1 MVKSNIWS
9 ATAAASLLL
18 LPGAFSEGLYPRSSE
33 VLQLDSRNYDS
44 LIAKSNHT
52 SIVEFYAPWCGHCKN
67 LQPAYEKAAKTLKG
81 LAKVAAVNCDEE
93 SNKQFCGSMG
103 VQGFPTLKIVRPGK
117 KPGRPAVEDYQGPR
131 TAKGIVDAVS
141 EKIPNHVKRLKDA
154 DYASWAASSAG
165 PKAILFSDKGTVSS
179 MLKAIAID
187 FLGSI
192 ELAQIR
198 DKEKDA
204 VAAFSV
210 TKYPTLV
217 LLPGEGKDPIT
228 YNGEIKKA
236 AIIEFLSQAAA
247 PNPDPAPKK
256 ASSKS
261 QKKPADKK
269 ASKSSSKFA
278 ASSASQKSS
287 QSSASKATQTAETL
301 VEDNLPPNGSPDP
314 KVPSEPPVPLPVA
327 TTAPLL
333 SAITFGPEFEQSC
346 LSTLSGT
353 CILALLP
360 EADAISE
367 SSDSTSDSTLAVR
380 ALSTLKQKLSA
391 GGKRTLFPFYQI
403 PSSNPAVAVL
413 RKEIGLADENLG
425 IVAINGKRNWRRD
438 FKGGNPVTSSLDLE
452 TWLDDLRMG
461 DLPKTKL
468 SEGLLVEGVKAEST
482 PKPKPAAG
490 GAKLEDYKLEDFVTP
505 EKFQELKE
513 QMLKGMPEGMDLE
526 IEEYD
531 EPASSKKEKE
541 ETVIEHL
548 EL

>member
-1 MVKSNIWS
+1 MVKTHIWS

-33 VLQLDSRNYDS
+33 VLQLDSRSYDS

-67 LQPAYEKAAKTLKG
+67 LQPAYEKAAKSLKG
-81 LAKVAAVNCDEE
+81 LAKVAAINCDEE
-93 SNKQFCGSMG
+93 SNKSFCGSMG

-154 DYASWAASSAG
+154 DYASWVAGSAG
-165 PKAILFSDKGTVSS
+165 PKAILFSDKGIVSS
-179 MLKAIAID
+179 LLKAIAID
-187 FLGSI
+187 FLGGI

-204 VAAFSV
+204 VGAFGV

-228 YNGEIKKA
+228 YEGDIKKA
-236 AIIEFLSQAAA
+236 AIVEFLSQVAS

-256 ASSKS
+256 ASAKS
-261 QKKPADKK
+261 PKKPAEKKK

-278 ASSASQKSS
+278 ASSSSQKASQA
-287 QSSASKATQTAETL
+287 SASKATQTAETL
-301 VEDNLPPNGSPDP
+301 VEDNAPPNGSPDP
-314 KVPSEPPVPLPVA
+314 KVPSEAPIPLPVA
-327 TTAPLL
+327 TAAPLI
-333 SAITFGPEFEQSC
+333 SAITSGPEFQQSC

-353 CILALLP
+353 CVLALLP
-360 EADAISE
+360 DAEAISE
-367 SSDSTSDSTLAVR
+367 SSDPDSDKTLAVR
-380 ALSTLKQKLSA
+380 ALSTLQQKLSA

-403 PSSNPAVAVL
+403 PSSNPAVAAL
-413 RKEIGLADENLG
+413 RKEIDLKDEVLG
-425 IVAINGKRNWRRD
+425 IVAINGKRGWRRD
-438 FKGGNPVTSSLDLE
+438 YGGVHPAISNKDLE
-452 TWLDDLRMG
+452 AWLDDLRMG

-468 SEGLLVEGVKAEST
+468 SEGLLVEGVKAEPT
-482 PKPKPAAG
+482 AKADADGPKLA
-490 GAKLEDYKLEDFVTP
+490 DFVTP
-505 EKFQELKE
+505 EQLQEFKRQILE
-513 QMLKGMPEGMDLE
+513 GMPEGMDLE

-531 EPASSKKEKE
+531 EPTSGEVREEKI
-541 ETVIEHL
+541 IEHL